1 MGSPM
6 IQTKGLTKRFGDV
19 VALDGL
25 DLEVQQGEVFGFLGP
40 NGAGKSTTI
49 RLLLGLIRPT
59 AGEAWLGAIP
69 VGDVKHAHRS
79 VSYVPGDV
87 CLWPQ
92 LTGTEI
98 LELLGN
104 VSGGV
109 DRKFRD
115 ELVERFNLDV
125 RKRAR
130 AYSKGNRQ
138 KVALVAAFMTR
149 PEVLLL
155 DEPTAG
161 LDPLMEAEF
170 QALAREASKGGQT
183 VFLSSHILDEV
194 EDLCGRVAILRAGHL
209 VEVAVLEELRN
220 ITTTVLEATLD
231 GPVPVLADVTGVVGV
246 EPMHAGV
253 RVTVSGSPDAAL
265 HRLLTAGILRLQS
278 HAPTLE
284 QIFLTYYDLSP
295 EQRDAVAAAHGAG
308 PVHIEGQRD
317 P

>member
-1 MGSPM
+1 VGTPM
-6 IQTKGLTKRFGDV
+6 IRTSALTKKFGDV
-19 VALDGL
+19 LAVDGL
-25 DLEVQQGEVFGFLGP
+25 DLEVQPGEVFGFLGP

-59 AGEAWLGAIP
+59 AGEAWLGGVP
-69 VGDVKHAHRS
+69 VGDVVRAHRS
-79 VSYVPGDV
+79 VAYVPGDV
-87 CLWPQ
+87 SLWPQ
-92 LTGTEI
+92 LTGAET

-109 DRKFRD
+109 DRAFRE
-115 ELVERFNLDV
+115 ELVERFDLDV
-125 RKRAR
+125 SKRAR

-170 QALAREASKGGQT
+170 QALAREAATRGQT

-194 EDLCGRVAILRAGHL
+194 EDLCTRVAILRAGRL
-209 VEVAVLEELRN
+209 VEVAVLDDLRD
-220 ITTTVLEATLD
+220 ITTTVLEATLERPAPD
-231 GPVPVLADVTGVVGV
+231 LTGVPGVVGV
-246 EPMHAGV
+246 EPTHAGV
-253 RVTVSGSPDAAL
+253 RVTVTGRPDAAL
-265 HRLLTAGILRLQS
+265 ERLLTAGIVRLQS
-278 HAPTLE
+278 RAPTLE
-284 QIFLTYYDLSP
+284 QVFLTYYDVSP
-295 EQRDAVAAAHGAG
+295 EQRDAVAAAHGRG
-308 PVHIEGQRD
+308 PATRGRRQE